1 MMCQKG
7 EEQYSEPEIVYY
19 GGEACCEWRLRKV
32 ALPLPLQI
40 EELNQTLDERKQER
54 AQRACAQESPFRC
67 AAPNS
72 A

>member
-19 GGEACCEWRLRKV
+19 GGEACCEWSGLRRKL
-32 ALPLPLQI
+32 ALCLQI

-54 AQRACAQESPFRC
+54 AQRVSGQEQTPLSL
-67 AAPNS
+67 S
-72 A
+72 ARG